1 MSLDFN
7 GFQMYQNAKIVD
19 NTIALSELVE
29 YCPPLFLHIH
39 RHKAACRDQQ
49 KLAGTYQSRTLVPTR
64 FCTERIAVRIH
75 DPTLDCK

>member
-7 GFQMYQNAKIVD
+7 GFQVYQNAKIVD

-39 RHKAACRDQQ
+39 RHKAASRERQQ
-49 KLAGTYQSRTLVPTR
+49 LAETSQPSLFLESR
-64 FCTERIAVRIH
+64 
-75 DPTLDCK
+75 